1 MLIKDVCKKCK
12 LAKKAVEYY
21 EQQGLISPAVED
33 NGYRNYSDEDISVL
47 KEIGTLRKLGIS
59 IADIKNILASTN
71 KAAALAKCKYKM
83 DLEVEK
89 ING

>member
-59 IADIKNILASTN
+59 LLISRIFLQVPIKPLLWQSANIRW
-71 KAAALAKCKYKM
+71 
-83 DLEVEK
+83 
-89 ING
+89 I